1 MFNVISAKLRTS
13 VAINCL
19 PTCDDLLF
27 SSLAGVQSATRRRR
41 SANVSS
47 VYTGRNVV
55 AGLRPT
61 TLAING
67 HIPGLKEVTEKPAT
81 TNTLK
86 DTFLPGTLNDNPVGF
101 PDDYYL
107 DQPTRDKMADKGFE
121 MSGSRRQEYDYSEY
135 SNKDIS
141 ERTSN
146 IDGKNTDNNVDPK
159 DNADTQNRNNNKT
172 TGGVTKSANNNNT
185 NIEFD
190 NSKNRKDNNN
200 KNNQKDT
207 KTNNSDNKPGLTPSD
222 AAGNR
227 PDGKDTP
234 DDYYNYGYNDYT
246 ESDATKEGEPNI
258 LLYRFLPLIVN
269 IISGA
274 VCFYFARVAC
284 KLCMQGFSFA
294 FPLTLATPATAVIFC
309 YLCHV
314 RGWTRVVIPYMDIGY
329 WQCRFVRRIHCFPS
343 LCIPTLCFIFGE
355 SKYIKTG
362 EGFAF
367 RKSKTLRIYGRQI
380 WLVFNV

>member
-1 MFNVISAKLRTS
+1 M
-13 VAINCL
+13 
-19 PTCDDLLF
+19 
-27 SSLAGVQSATRRRR
+27 
-41 SANVSS
+41 
-47 VYTGRNVV
+47 
-55 AGLRPT
+55 
-61 TLAING
+61 
-67 HIPGLKEVTEKPAT
+67 KEVTEKPAT

-86 DTFLPGTLNDNPVGF
+86 DTFLPGTLNDNPVGL

-185 NIEFD
+185 NIEYD
-190 NSKNRKDNNN
+190 DSKNRKDNNN

-207 KTNNSDNKPGLTPSD
+207 KTNNSDNKPGLTPPD

-227 PDGKDTP
+227 PDDKNTP
-234 DDYYNYGYNDYT
+234 DDYYNYGYNDYA

-314 RGWTRVVIPYMDIGY
+314 RGWTRVVIHIWTSDIGSAGL
-329 WQCRFVRRIHCFPS
+329 FVEFIAFLRYVSPHCFSFSGSPNTS
-343 LCIPTLCFIFGE
+343 RLG
-355 SKYIKTG
+355 
-362 EGFAF
+362 
-367 RKSKTLRIYGRQI
+367 RIRFQK
-380 WLVFNV
+380 V